1 LNRLNI
7 NKNKIESKAALY
19 RKISWRLLP
28 FLLICYIFAYL
39 DRVNIG
45 FAKLQMQSD
54 LGFSDAVYGLGAGIF
69 FLGYALFEIPSNL
82 LLPKIGARKTFS
94 RILILWGLTSAC
106 MFFVKSETQF
116 YVLRFFLGVFEAG
129 FAPGMIF
136 YLTYWY
142 GQDRMARVMATV
154 MLAAPLAGIFGG
166 PLSAWIMSSFHT
178 TASLSGWQWMF
189 LIEGVPCVL
198 LGVMALWFL
207 PDRPSDA
214 KWLTREEKQ
223 LITESLAPAQAHH
236 HSFRQVAKD
245 PRVYLMAAAY
255 FCLICGIYT
264 LGFWLPTIIRETGV
278 TDMLQIGWY
287 CAIPYIFTAIAMQV
301 FSRRSDRLNERRWHT
316 AIPALI
322 CALCLA
328 ASTLFSGQLIISMIC
343 LTVATS
349 SVWVAYTIFWTLPS
363 QHLKG
368 DAAAGGIALINT
380 IGLMGGFFSPT
391 IMGYA
396 NTVTGST
403 QAGLLVMAALLLL
416 GSILLAANHLPVR
429 KLNPIPAHT
438 TTTKEQVL

>member
-1 LNRLNI
+1 M
-7 NKNKIESKAALY
+7 NKNIIELKASLY
-19 RKISWRLLP
+19 KKISWRILP

-69 FLGYALFEIPSNL
+69 FIGYALFEIPSNL

-94 RILILWGLTSAC
+94 RILIFWGLTSAC
-106 MFFVKSETQF
+106 MLFVKNETTF
-116 YVLRFFLGVFEAG
+116 YILRFLLGVFEAG

-166 PLSAWIMSSFHT
+166 PLSGWIMSSFHAT
-178 TASLSGWQWMF
+178 SSLAGWQWMF

-198 LGVMALWFL
+198 LGIMALRYL

-214 KWLTREEKQ
+214 KWLTPEEKQ
-223 LITESLAPAQAHH
+223 LVAEDLAPVGTQH
-236 HSFRQVAKD
+236 HSFKQVAKD

-264 LGFWLPTIIRETGV
+264 LGFWLPTIIREAGV
-278 TDMLQIGWY
+278 TDIMQVGLY
-287 CAIPYIFTAIAMQV
+287 SAIPYIVAVIAMQV

-316 AIPALI
+316 AIPTLIGALF
-322 CALCLA
+322 LA
-328 ASTLFSGQLIISMIC
+328 ASTIFSGQLLMSMIC
-343 LTVATS
+343 LTIATTT
-349 SVWVAYTIFWTLPS
+349 VWVAYTIFWTLPS
-363 QHLKG
+363 RYLRG
-368 DAAAGGIALINT
+368 DSAAGGIALINT
-380 IGLMGGFFSPT
+380 IGLMGGFLSPT
-391 IMGYA
+391 IIGYTKTA
-396 NTVTGST
+396 TGST

-416 GSILLAANHLPVR
+416 GSLLLAANRLPVY
-429 KLNPIPAHT
+429 KLKSALAH
-438 TTTKEQVL
+438 